1 MMPLANYSFYIASF
15 LFFIADALQKTTSK
29 GTLTWQY
36 LSKRSL
42 YSSLLSITITTIVYG
57 VKTFPSLW
65 VAVQISG
72 CSICCGLGLL
82 YYIKA
87 VNSLNFSNVGSL
99 EIIGNVL
106 KQLSG
111 IFLFHEHISR
121 LDMLSYALMSFGCIF
136 QLIISPNLK
145 GAKYVILSSFFWT
158 MGYVLLS
165 SVLKSTSSV
174 YWSVPIMEVTIL
186 LMSLL
191 MVYILKVGNNL
202 FTINKSIKPTKRFT
216 FLLIASFI
224 YVASLLN
231 NYAFQKLPLT
241 TINVF
246 QLSMMPVGYV
256 LSLKIFKERP
266 STLEVVSFCTGF
278 AGFALFIYEHNK

>member
-36 LSKRSL
+36 LAKRSL

-57 VKTFPSLW
+57 IRTFPSLW
-65 VAVQISG
+65 IALQMSG

-231 NYAFQKLPLT
+231 HYAFQKLPLT